1 LKGVF
6 FLTQTLLP
14 LIADDG
20 RVVNISSGL
29 ARFSL
34 SGYAAYAMMKGRVEV
49 LTRYLAKELASRGIA
64 ANTMAPSAIETGHR
78 RRLGP
83 RRQAGQ

>member
-1 LKGVF
+1 
-6 FLTQTLLP
+6 
-14 LIADDG
+14 
-20 RVVNISSGL
+20 L

-34 SGYAAYAMMKGRVEV
+34 SGYAAYAMMKGGVEV